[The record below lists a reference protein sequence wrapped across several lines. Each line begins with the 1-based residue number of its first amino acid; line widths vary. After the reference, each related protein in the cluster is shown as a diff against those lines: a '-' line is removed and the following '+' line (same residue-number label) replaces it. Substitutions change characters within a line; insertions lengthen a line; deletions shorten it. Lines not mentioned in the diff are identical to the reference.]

1 MAGGVDVDSA
11 AETNRPVAIARGVT
25 FKMSSGSG
33 TTAPGTPHEGED
45 ASAPSSSRRRS
56 GRLRTIH
63 ARQAELK
70 AKEIRFRCAT
80 APHADVRVVSLG
92 AASPEPSVE
101 NKGMRPDG
109 ALVPFGYRV
118 QGTLFNEP
126 LEAWVCE
133 DGTHHVR
140 WGAPG
145 DGRLLAASPEAGAAT
160 TKDAAACIAVEL
172 ERRVTQDV
180 PPVLPPLPPPA
191 LKSAKGDRSGAAA
204 GKKSGRACSNCGCT
218 SHATPLMRRGPNG
231 VRSLC
236 NACGLWFARRGTMRP
251 VEGGPVNP
259 AAHELPSATDPR
271 AADEPRPSAA
281 ATSGA
286 AERDGETPDAKQR
299 GEILDADRADRA
311 DRGPFDSVTD
321 KQRTS
326 AARSDD
332 GGVSSVAAPDSPSRS
347 VDVKREGSE
356 AAAPPSESDGSE
368 EARSSLGRP
377 ERDPKAPAV
386 AKPEPETTGGRLDD
400 RPGTVLEPTPE
411 ESAARERAS
420 ALAAHESAERERAR
434 AFALAAAAAATAAG
448 EKSGDGV
455 FGYADVQ
462 VQRAL
467 LALRAA
473 RDDADEATIDAAERA
488 ISAAIAG
495 DDGKPAKR
503 AAKRAGFNSRED
515 KAGAGK
521 RLDVKA
527 AQAAGRIAAGAGGGK
542 REKTS
547 GAGGKRRKGAKGLK
561 KISLVAAP
569 AASRG
574 AAFPGDVARQLRL
587 AQQQLA
593 QSHAPFPVG
602 VVGHVDA
609 GRAHGVGAQGYPG
622 HVNGHAAGVGLNPA
636 SFGGSTAHAAP
647 PPKYL
652 HWSAAGPARAH
663 VLGARASGAG
673 SHVGYEH
680 TAAPSA
686 WVGNAWAEVPAV
698 AGHVGGVANS
708 AGAVAGGPP
717 PPANMLSFESDLD
730 FPMEAVGLTG
740 LGGPIGAG
748 IGDPLAMDA
757 ELGLLLDAPGDGLVM
772 DGGLL

>member
-1 MAGGVDVDSA
+1 
-11 AETNRPVAIARGVT
+11 
-25 FKMSSGSG
+25 MSSGSG
-33 TTAPGTPHEGED
+33 TTAPGTPHAGED
-45 ASAPSSSRRRS
+45 ASVPSSSRRRS

-109 ALVPFGYRV
+109 ALVPFGYKV

-160 TKDAAACIAVEL
+160 TKDAAACIAAEL
-172 ERRVTQDV
+172 ERRVAQDV

-191 LKSAKGDRSGAAA
+191 PKSAKSDRSGAAA
-204 GKKSGRACSNCGCT
+204 GKKTGRACSNCGCT

-259 AAHELPSATDPR
+259 AAHELPSGDNGAG
-271 AADEPRPSAA
+271 ADADAA
-281 ATSGA
+281 ATASA
-286 AERDGETPDAKQR
+286 PERGGELKNRLVD
-299 GEILDADRADRA
+299 A
-311 DRGPFDSVTD
+311 DRGPLPLAVGV
-321 KQRTS
+321 QAPR
-326 AARSDD
+326 APRSDD
-332 GGVSSVAAPDSPSRS
+332 GLSSVAAPNSPSRS

-356 AAAPPSESDGSE
+356 AAAPPSDSGGDVAAGADVKSESDGGE
-368 EARSSLGRP
+368 DARSSPGS
-377 ERDPKAPAV
+377 EGDPKKEAPLSPLSSKALDH
-386 AKPEPETTGGRLDD
+386 EPTGESRPDD
-400 RPGTVLEPTPE
+400 RQNDMTKSALEE
-411 ESAARERAS
+411 AAARERKA
-420 ALAAHESAERERAR
+420 ALEAHEAAERERAR
-434 AFALAAAAAATAAG
+434 AFARAAAAAATSAG
-448 EKSGDGV
+448 DKSGDGI
-455 FGYADVQ
+455 FGYADAQ

-488 ISAAIAG
+488 ITAAIAG
-495 DDGKPAKR
+495 DNASKAGKR
-503 AAKRAGFNSRED
+503 TGKRAGLGTSREE

-527 AQAAGRIAAGAGGGK
+527 AQAAGRVPASAGGVKREKTNAGGGK
-542 REKTS
+542 RQ
-547 GAGGKRRKGAKGLK
+547 KGVKGLE
-561 KISLVAAP
+561 KISLS
-569 AASRG
+569 ASTT
-574 AAFPGDVARQLRL
+574 FPGDVARQLRL

-593 QSHAPFPVG
+593 QSHASFSVG
-602 VVGHVDA
+602 VSGH
-609 GRAHGVGAQGYPG
+609 AQGYPG
-622 HVNGHAAGVGLNPA
+622 HMAGHAMGMGLNPVSLGA
-636 SFGGSTAHAAP
+636 GAAHV
-647 PPKYL
+647 PPKY
-652 HWSAAGPARAH
+652 HQWSASGPARAH
-663 VLGARASGAG
+663 VLGARASGVNVHG
-673 SHVGYEH
+673 GYEH
-680 TAAPSA
+680 AAASNA
-686 WVGNAWAEVPAV
+686 WVGNAWSEAPVV
-698 AGHVGGVANS
+698 AGHVGGAAVGADP
-708 AGAVAGGPP
+708 AG
-717 PPANMLSFESDLD
+717 PATHMLSFESDLD

-740 LGGPIGAG
+740 LGGPMGAG

-757 ELGLLLDAPGDGLVM
+757 ELGLLLDAPGGELVM

>member
-1 MAGGVDVDSA
+1 
-11 AETNRPVAIARGVT
+11 
-25 FKMSSGSG
+25 MSSGSG
-33 TTAPGTPHEGED
+33 TTAPGTPHAGED

-160 TKDAAACIAVEL
+160 TKDAAACIAAEL
-172 ERRVTQDV
+172 ERRVAQDV

-191 LKSAKGDRSGAAA
+191 PKSAKGDRSGAAA
-204 GKKSGRACSNCGCT
+204 GKKTGRACSNCGCT

-259 AAHELPSATDPR
+259 AAHELPAGRDP
-271 AADEPRPSAA
+271 P
-281 ATSGA
+281 GA
-286 AERDGETPDAKQR
+286 AIPAAGIAGERDGEPPETKRALV
-299 GEILDADRADRA
+299 EADREPQIQIPPVV
-311 DRGPFDSVTD
+311 GT
-321 KQRTS
+321 QT
-326 AARSDD
+326 AAPRSDD
-332 GGVSSVAAPDSPSRS
+332 GLSSVAAPDSPSRS

-356 AAAPPSESDGSE
+356 AAAPPSESDGGE
-368 EARSSLGRP
+368 EARSSPGR
-377 ERDPKAPAV
+377 ESDPKAPSKA
-386 AKPEPETTGGRLDD
+386 PEPDLARDGSSSRETQPAGEASA
-400 RPGTVLEPTPE
+400 PLED
-411 ESAARERAS
+411 SAARERAD
-420 ALAAHESAERERAR
+420 ALAAHEAAERERAR
-434 AFALAAAAAATAAG
+434 AFARAAAAAAAG
-448 EKSGDGV
+448 AKAGDGV
-455 FGYADVQ
+455 FGYADAQ

-488 ISAAIAG
+488 ITAAIAG
-495 DDGKPAKR
+495 DGGG
-503 AAKRAGFNSRED
+503 AAKRAGKRAGSACGED

-527 AQAAGRIAAGAGGGK
+527 AQAAGRVGAGGVGGGRREKTNAGGGK
-542 REKTS
+542 R
-547 GAGGKRRKGAKGLK
+547 AKGVKMLAE
-561 KISLVAAP
+561 KIVLSAGHAAGHARH
-569 AASRG
+569 AA
-574 AAFPGDVARQLRL
+574 ATFPGDVARQLRL

-593 QSHAPFPVG
+593 QSHAPFAMHGP
-602 VVGHVDA
+602 GHVDA
-609 GRAHGVGAQGYPG
+609 GRAHGVAAQGYPG
-622 HVNGHAAGVGLNPA
+622 HIAAGMGMGVGMAPA
-636 SFGGSTAHAAP
+636 AAIGAANAP

-652 HWSAAGPARAH
+652 QWSAAGPARAH
-663 VLGARASGAG
+663 VLGARAPGAG
-673 SHVGYEH
+673 AHGGYEH
-680 TAAPSA
+680 AAASSAAPSWA
-686 WVGNAWAEVPAV
+686 ANAWAEVPVV
-698 AGHVGGVANS
+698 AGHVGGAEPG
-708 AGAVAGGPP
+708 GAAAA
-717 PPANMLSFESDLD
+717 ANMLSFESDLD

-740 LGGPIGAG
+740 LGGPIGVG
-748 IGDPLAMDA
+748 VGDPLAMDA